1 MPVAQDREE
10 IGIMPDEAK
19 PPAARWP
26 DVTAWGLFGLVV
38 LCFLV
43 LKSFSFHWQTGDE
56 NVYFYMAWATA
67 DHGALPYGDYFFAHP
82 PLHLLPGI
90 ILFALFGFGPVTA
103 RLIPVGATIT
113 GAVFLFLLARK
124 HMGRVAAVA
133 AVFLYLTAFS
143 LLRASTHWTG
153 INLSVM
159 WVIIG
164 LWSFYKERPLSSGV
178 FMALGVCTG
187 AYVLPGAIMA
197 GLLALLRSRRDGLR
211 YLVGFASVWGFVNLV
226 CLIIGGSQFIDG
238 VYRYHVAKP
247 DAPGAAWKMSV
258 RVFTDNFALFLGVL
272 FGPLLAWL
280 DKFLSREDKQE
291 EEPVKKK
298 KKKKREEEP
307 PSGFMALWMWL
318 RRVLL
323 AEGDKSL
330 ARVGALWALG
340 YIIFIS
346 MLARVFPFYFLLMFP
361 AMALAG
367 GYAVARV
374 IRAVIDLAQQM
385 KNRTKPWFKGA
396 AVVGALL
403 VVVLVA
409 YMVRVP
415 VQRGLLPRYVRKID
429 KPMQWSDAPLPGLV
443 NGFLRWCCWDDVA
456 GAYQEYSTTQE
467 VLYHESRFFEKAG
480 QLAEYVEANTDGDQ
494 TIFGDSSTAGIV
506 ALLSGR
512 RLAADFADTNTM
524 RFRSGIT
531 PVDETIEKIEADD
544 LALVLVS
551 AAYRR
556 ARGGKSVLRYGRFAS
571 VPEFRRWLEDNYEE
585 AYRVRDRT
593 KGIYI
598 LLKKKTD

>member
-1 MPVAQDREE
+1 MT
-10 IGIMPDEAK
+10 DEK
-19 PPAARWP
+19 SPASNGKWP
-26 DVTAWGLFGLVV
+26 DISAWSLFGLVV
-38 LCFLV
+38 LFFLV

-67 DHGALPYGDYFFAHP
+67 DHGALPYADYFFAHP

-90 ILFALFGFGPVTA
+90 VLFALFGFGPFTA

-133 AVFLYLTAFS
+133 TVFLYLTAFS

-164 LWSFYKERPLSSGV
+164 LWAFYRERPLNSGV

-197 GLLALLRSRRDGLR
+197 GLLALLRSRKDGLR
-211 YLVGFASVWGFVNLV
+211 FLAGFAAVWGFINLV
-226 CLIIGGSQFIDG
+226 CLVIGGSQFIDG

-247 DAPGAAWKMSV
+247 SAPGASWKMSV
-258 RVFTDNFALFLGVL
+258 RVFTDNFALFLGVM

-280 DKFLSREDKQE
+280 DKLLLGKEPE
-291 EEPVKKK
+291 EKPVAKKK
-298 KKKKREEEP
+298 KKPKRNEVP
-307 PSGFMALWMWL
+307 PTGVLALWLWL

-323 AEGDKSL
+323 QEGDKSL

-340 YIIFIS
+340 YLIFIA
-346 MLARVFPFYFLLMFP
+346 MLARVFPFYFLLLFP

-374 IRAVIDLAQQM
+374 IRAVIDLAPRV
-385 KNRTKPWFKGA
+385 KSRTKPWFKGV

-409 YMVRVP
+409 YLVRVP
-415 VQRGLLPRYVRKID
+415 VQRGLLPKYVRKVD
-429 KPMQWSDAPLPGLV
+429 KPMQWSDAPLPGFA
-443 NGFLRWCCWDDVA
+443 NGFLQWCCWDDVA
-456 GAYQEYSTTQE
+456 EAYQDYSTTQE
-467 VLYHESRFFEKAG
+467 ILYHESRFFEEAEK
-480 QLAEYVEANTDGDQ
+480 LAEYVEANTDEDQ
-494 TIFGDSSTAGIV
+494 TVFGDSSTAGIV

-531 PVDETIEKIEADD
+531 SADETIKQVEADN

-551 AAYRR
+551 AGYRR
-556 ARGGKSVLRYGRFAS
+556 ARGGKAVLRYGRFAS
-571 VPEFRRWLEDNYEE
+571 VREFRRWLEENYEE

-593 KGIYI
+593 KGIFI
-598 LLKKKTD
+598 LLKKKQP

>member
-1 MPVAQDREE
+1 MT
-10 IGIMPDEAK
+10 DENNLATPGK
-19 PPAARWP
+19 WP
-26 DVTAWGLFGLVV
+26 DVTAWSLFGLVV
-38 LCFLV
+38 LFFLV

-56 NVYFYMAWATA
+56 NVYFYMAWAA
-67 DHGALPYGDYFFAHP
+67 GNHGALPYGDYFFAHP

-90 ILFALFGFGPVTA
+90 ILFGLFGFGPFTA

-133 AVFLYLTAFS
+133 TVFLYLTAFS

-164 LWSFYKERPLSSGV
+164 LWAFYKERPLSSGV

-211 YLVGFASVWGFVNLV
+211 YLAGFALVWGFVNLV

-247 DAPGAAWKMSV
+247 SAPGASWKMSV

-280 DKFLSREDKQE
+280 DKFLRREEKPA
-291 EEPVKKK
+291 EEPKKK
-298 KKKKREEEP
+298 KKKKGEEP
-307 PSGFMALWMWL
+307 PAGFLALWLWL

-323 AEGDKSL
+323 GEGDKSL
-330 ARVGALWALG
+330 ARVGALWTLG
-340 YIIFIS
+340 YVIFIA
-346 MLARVFPFYFLLMFP
+346 MLARVFPFYFLLLFP

-367 GYAVARV
+367 GYAAARI
-374 IRAVIDLAQQM
+374 IRGVSDLARNW
-385 KNRTKPWFKGA
+385 KERSKRWYEGLA
-396 AVVGALL
+396 IVGALL
-403 VVVLVA
+403 AVLLVA
-409 YMVRVP
+409 NLVRLP
-415 VQRGLLPRYVRKID
+415 VQRGLLPKYVRQMD
-429 KPMQWSDAPLPGLV
+429 KPMQWSDAPLPGFV
-443 NGFLRWCCWDDVA
+443 NGFLEWCCWDDVA
-456 GAYQEYSTTQE
+456 EAYQDYSTTQE
-467 VLYHESRFFEKAG
+467 ILYHESRFFEKAEE
-480 QLAEYVEANTDGDQ
+480 LAEYVEANTDEDQ

-524 RFRSGIT
+524 RFRSEIT
-531 PVDETIEKIEADD
+531 SVDETIKEIEADN

-551 AAYRR
+551 AHYARQ
-556 ARGGKSVLRYGRFAS
+556 RGGKTALRYGRFAS
-571 VPEFRRWLEDNYEE
+571 VREFRRWLEDDYEE

-593 KGIYI
+593 KGIFI
-598 LLKKKTD
+598 LLKRKP

>member
-1 MPVAQDREE
+1 
-10 IGIMPDEAK
+10 MPDDNIL
-19 PPAARWP
+19 PVVRRWP
-26 DVTAWGLFGLVV
+26 DAAAWSLFGLVV
-38 LCFLV
+38 LFFLI
-43 LKSFSFHWQTGDE
+43 LKSFSFHWETGDE

-90 ILFALFGFGPVTA
+90 LLFALFGFGPVTA
-103 RLIPVGATIT
+103 RLIPVGATVT

-124 HMGRVAAVA
+124 HLGRVGAVA

-164 LWSFYKERPLSSGV
+164 LWAFYRDRPLSSGV

-187 AYVLPGAIMA
+187 AYVLPGAMMA
-197 GLLALLRSRRDGLR
+197 GLLASLRSRRDGPR
-211 YLVGFASVWGFVNLV
+211 YLIGFASVWGFINLA

-247 DAPGAAWKMSV
+247 DAPGAAWNMSV

-280 DKFLSREDKQE
+280 EKFLSVEEKQE
-291 EEPVKKK
+291 EKPEKKK
-298 KKKKREEEP
+298 KKKSKEQP
-307 PSGFMALWMWL
+307 PSGLLALWLWL

-323 AEGDKSL
+323 QEGDRSL
-330 ARVGALWALG
+330 ARVGALWTVG
-340 YIIFIS
+340 YVLFIA
-346 MLARVFPFYFLLMFP
+346 MLARVFPFYFLLLFP

-367 GYAVARV
+367 GYAVVRV
-374 IRAVIDLAQQM
+374 IHGLTDLAKSW
-385 KNRTKPWFKGA
+385 KNRTRSWYRGL
-396 AVVGALL
+396 AVFGTIV

-409 YMVRVP
+409 YLIRIP
-415 VQRGLLPRYVRKID
+415 VQRGLLPRYVRTVD
-429 KPMQWSDAPLPGLV
+429 KPMQWSDAPLPGFV

-456 GAYQEYSTTQE
+456 EAYRDYSTTQE
-467 VLYHESRFFEKAG
+467 ILYHESRFFEKAEE
-480 QLAEYVEANTDGDQ
+480 LAEYVEANTSEEQ

-531 PVDETIEKIEADD
+531 SADETIKRIEADN

-551 AAYRR
+551 AGYRR
-556 ARGGKSVLRYGRFAS
+556 VRGGKTILSYGRFAS
-571 VPEFRRWLEDNYEE
+571 IREFRRWLEDNYQE

-593 KGIYI
+593 KGIFI
-598 LLKKKTD
+598 LLKRKS

>member
-1 MPVAQDREE
+1 MAEE
-10 IGIMPDEAK
+10 NDKTAGAK
-19 PPAARWP
+19 WP
-26 DVTAWGLFGLVV
+26 DVAAWGLFGLVV
-38 LCFLV
+38 LGFLV

-56 NVYFYMAWATA
+56 NVYFYMAWATV

-90 ILFALFGFGPVTA
+90 ILFALFGFGPATA

-133 AVFLYLTAFS
+133 TVFLYLTAFS

-164 LWSFYKERPLSSGV
+164 LWAFYRERPLSSGV

-187 AYVLPGAIMA
+187 AYVLPGAMMA
-197 GLLALLRSRRDGLR
+197 GLLALLRSRKDGLR
-211 YLVGFASVWGFVNLV
+211 YLAGFASVWGFINLV

-258 RVFTDNFALFLGVL
+258 RVFTDNFALFLGVI

-280 DKFLSREDKQE
+280 DKPLEGKAPEAR
-291 EEPVKKK
+291 PVEKKK
-298 KKKKREEEP
+298 KKPKRDEVP
-307 PSGFMALWMWL
+307 PTGVLVVWLWL

-323 AEGDKSL
+323 QEGAKSL
-330 ARVGALWALG
+330 ARVGGLWALG
-340 YIIFIS
+340 YIIFIA
-346 MLARVFPFYFLLMFP
+346 MLARVFPFYFLLLFP

-374 IRAVIDLAQQM
+374 IRAVVDLALGV
-385 KNRTKPWFKGA
+385 KNRTRPWFKGV

-403 VVVLVA
+403 MVVLVS
-409 YMVRVP
+409 YLVRVP
-415 VQRGLLPRYVRKID
+415 VQRGLLPRYVRTVD
-429 KPMQWSDAPLPGLV
+429 KSMQWSDAPLPGFV
-443 NGFLRWCCWDDVA
+443 NGFLHWCCWDDVA
-456 GAYQEYSTTQE
+456 EAYQDYSTTQE
-467 VLYHESRFFEKAG
+467 VLYHESRYFEKAG
-480 QLAEYVEANTDGDQ
+480 ELAEYVKANTGEDQ

-531 PVDETIEKIEADD
+531 SADETIGRIEADN

-551 AAYRR
+551 AGYRR
-556 ARGGKSVLRYGRFAS
+556 SRGGKTALRYGRFAS
-571 VPEFRRWLEDNYEE
+571 YREFGRWLEDNYTE

-593 KGIYI
+593 KGIFI
-598 LLKKKTD
+598 LLKRKLQNDLDSS

>member
-1 MPVAQDREE
+1 MQEE
-10 IGIMPDEAK
+10 NSQTATSK
-19 PPAARWP
+19 WP
-26 DVTAWGLFGLVV
+26 DVTAWVLFGLVV
-38 LCFLV
+38 LYFLV
-43 LKSFSFHWQTGDE
+43 LKSFSIHWQTGDE

-90 ILFALFGFGPVTA
+90 ILFGLFGFGPLTA

-113 GAVFLFLLARK
+113 GAVFLFLLAKK

-133 AVFLYLTAFS
+133 TVFLYLTAFS

-164 LWSFYKERPLSSGV
+164 LWAFYKNRPLSSGV

-187 AYVLPGAIMA
+187 AYVLPGAMMA
-197 GLLALLRSRRDGLR
+197 GLLALLRSRNDGLR
-211 YLVGFASVWGFVNLV
+211 YLVGFASVWGFINLV

-247 DAPGAAWKMSV
+247 SAPGAAWKMSV

-272 FGPLLAWL
+272 FGPLVAWL
-280 DKFLSREDKQE
+280 DKLLEKEEKPE
-291 EEPVKKK
+291 EEPKKKK
-298 KKKKREEEP
+298 KKKKRKGEEP
-307 PSGFMALWMWL
+307 PAGFLALWLWL
-318 RRVLL
+318 RRILL
-323 AEGDKSL
+323 QEGGKSL
-330 ARVGALWALG
+330 ARVGALWTLG
-340 YIIFIS
+340 YVIFIA
-346 MLARVFPFYFLLMFP
+346 MLARVFPFYFLLLFP

-367 GYAVARV
+367 GYAVTWMIRRV
-374 IRAVIDLAQQM
+374 TDLAKTW
-385 KNRTKPWFKGA
+385 KNRGKPWYRGL

-403 VVVLVA
+403 LVVMVA
-409 YMVRVP
+409 YLVRLP
-415 VQRGLLPRYVRKID
+415 AQRSLLPKYVRKID
-429 KPMQWSDAPLPGLV
+429 KPMQWSDSPLPGV
-443 NGFLRWCCWDDVA
+443 NGFLKWCCWDDVA
-456 GAYQEYSTTQE
+456 EAYQDYSTTQE
-467 VLYHESRFFEKAG
+467 ILYHESRFFEKAE
-480 QLAEYVEANTDGDQ
+480 QLAYYVEKNTTKDQ

-524 RFRSGIT
+524 RFKSKIT
-531 PVDETIEKIEADD
+531 SVDETIKTIEADN

-551 AAYRR
+551 
-556 ARGGKSVLRYGRFAS
+556 GHSGRYGRFAS
-571 VPEFRRWLEDNYEE
+571 VREFRRWLVDNYEE
-585 AYRVRDRT
+585 AYRIRDRT
-593 KGIYI
+593 KGVYT

>member
-1 MPVAQDREE
+1 MT
-10 IGIMPDEAK
+10 DEK
-19 PPAARWP
+19 SPASPNTWP
-26 DVTAWGLFGLVV
+26 DVTAWSLFGLVV
-38 LCFLV
+38 LFFLV
-43 LKSFSFHWQTGDE
+43 LKSFSFHWETGDE

-67 DHGALPYGDYFFAHP
+67 DHGALPYRDYFFAHP

-90 ILFALFGFGPVTA
+90 ILFALFGFGPFTA

-133 AVFLYLTAFS
+133 TVLLYLTTFS

-159 WVIIG
+159 SVIIG
-164 LWSFYKERPLSSGV
+164 LWAFYKERPLSSGV

-187 AYVLPGAIMA
+187 AYVLPGAMMA
-197 GLLALLRSRRDGLR
+197 GLLALLRSRKDGLR
-211 YLVGFASVWGFVNLV
+211 YLAGFASVWGLINLV
-226 CLIIGGSQFIDG
+226 CLIIGGGQFIDG

-280 DKFLSREDKQE
+280 DKFLRREEQPAEKPE
-291 EEPVKKK
+291 EKKK
-298 KKKKREEEP
+298 KKKGEEP
-307 PSGFMALWMWL
+307 PSGFLALWLWL
-318 RRVLL
+318 RRILL
-323 AEGDKSL
+323 QDGDKSL
-330 ARVGALWALG
+330 ARVGGLWALG
-340 YIIFIS
+340 YVIFIA
-346 MLARVFPFYFLLMFP
+346 MLARVFPFYFLLLFP

-374 IRAVIDLAQQM
+374 IRGVIDLARSW
-385 KNRTKPWFKGA
+385 KNRTRPWYRGA
-396 AVVGALL
+396 AIVGALL
-403 VVVLVA
+403 AALGVA
-409 YMVRVP
+409 YLVRVP
-415 VQRGLLPRYVRKID
+415 VQRGLLPKYVRMAD
-429 KPMQWSDAPLPGLV
+429 KPMQWSDASLPGFI

-456 GAYQEYSTTQE
+456 EAYRDYSTTQE
-467 VLYHESRFFEKAG
+467 VLYHESRFFEKAEE
-480 QLAEYVEANTDGDQ
+480 LAEYVEANTGEDQ

-531 PVDETIEKIEADD
+531 PPDEAIKKIEADN

-551 AAYRR
+551 AHYTRS
-556 ARGGKSVLRYGRFAS
+556 RGGETVLSYGRFAS
-571 VPEFRRWLEDNYEE
+571 VPEFRRWLEDNYQE
-585 AYRVRDRT
+585 AHRVRDRT
-593 KGIYI
+593 KGLFI
-598 LLKKKTD
+598 LLKKKY